1 MKINKTSILNLSL
14 RGLSMGARFLLIF
27 YLGKFF
33 STDDL
38 GLYGLFFTTVTLGLF
53 LLGLDFYTYSNRE
66 VLYVKEED
74 RFSILRNQLVF
85 YGFTYLVFLLPMLLI
100 FFYHVLPTEYIY
112 IFYGILILEHLS
124 QEFYRL
130 FTILSYP
137 IFANWLLFLRS
148 GIWIYILLIYYL
160 INPIAEY
167 SLSLV
172 FTGWIMGAGLSVALG
187 FVRILSL
194 YKVYTL
200 KPMKLSWFI
209 TGLKVSAFYFL
220 STVALKVIEFANRYI
235 IEYWCDLKSLGVF
248 TFYSQIANMINVI
261 IFTLFLM
268 VIYPKLIIAVNEKN
282 DAEFMRLKN
291 FITKKVLVY
300 SLALGLVMCVL
311 IHPILAFINKPEYQ
325 SQILTFYVLVIANI
339 FLNISLVYHYV
350 LYAFKKDVSLFVLT
364 ALCSVSSMIFNIVL
378 ISSFGILGAS
388 LALLL
393 SYLVLTITKY
403 FYAKQSE
410 SSLKT

>member
-1 MKINKTSILNLSL
+1 
-14 RGLSMGARFLLIF
+14 MGARFLLIF